1 MARSMAPFQ
10 GRVQC
15 RVCEARITVAAQR
28 TAAEAAEAAET
39 RASIHCP
46 ICESTVSFDAPGDID
61 EPSIHVMGFEYEAE
75 SLKRKG
81 SRPRQ
86 EREGD

>member
-1 MARSMAPFQ
+1 MAPFQ
-10 GRVQC
+10 DKVQC

-28 TAAEAAEAAET
+28 TAAEAADAET

-75 SLKRKG
+75 SFKRKG
-81 SRPRQ
+81 SRLRQ